1 LEDDWKVNW
10 EAYLEK
16 YKDAPCNPPTGINGP
31 LKINLG
37 EIDFYIPPLLGTTAE
52 SMKAIQKHNAKKR
65 IF

>member
-1 LEDDWKVNW
+1 MEDDWKVNW

-16 YKDAPCNPPTGINGP
+16 RKDAPWNKPQQVNGP
-31 LKINLG
+31 IKINLG
-37 EIDFYIPPLLGTTAE
+37 EIDFYIPPLLGVDAE